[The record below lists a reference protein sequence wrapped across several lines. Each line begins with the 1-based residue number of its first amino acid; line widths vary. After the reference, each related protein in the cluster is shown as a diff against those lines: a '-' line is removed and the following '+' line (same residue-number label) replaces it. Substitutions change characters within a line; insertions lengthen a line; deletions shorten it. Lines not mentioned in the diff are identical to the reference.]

1 MTSHVNCRI
10 IYGHFTGEK
19 QMALTFGSLR
29 HTYSG
34 RKRKPLPKAKRYEPK
49 FEPLQV
55 TEPYRRETK
64 HYRSADDGVG
74 ICEAP
79 DRSYAQN
86 ASFTI
91 APAYNKGA
99 YQVISSEN
107 VKDIGR

>member
-1 MTSHVNCRI
+1 
-10 IYGHFTGEK
+10 
-19 QMALTFGSLR
+19 MALTFGSLR

-34 RKRKPLPKAKRYEPK
+34 RKRKPLPKAKSYQPK

-55 TEPYRRETK
+55 TEPYRRDTK

-86 ASFTI
+86 ASFTV
-91 APAYNKGA
+91 APDYNKGA